1 YITSPIVARSMMKDP
16 EVRDNLLATGPPGS
30 RGTGRLSRDAKPRS
44 PEGIHAPG
52 PDLSIGGVFRSA
64 AMLKGVDPSKLQA
77 QLGNMKLKPQDA
89 ADIGH
94 LHVGLTLMARQAQ
107 QLGVTAGVLGPDK
120 AKKGDH
126 VRPPAGAV
134 APEAAGLPVDETY
147 NYLALMKRYVIY
159 GPSLGMTNGVANPG
173 QVLGPLTAVPPA
185 AGLPTVFKAS

>member
-1 YITSPIVARSMMKDP
+1 MYDALIAILDDAFDRLKRRADIERDMGLLFRSKHFNLYKRKNQPLRSVDTLSVKELYALKHETSNRALNARTLASLFEKPPSLGVTVAAVTNSPLISQYITSPIVARSMMKDP

-89 ADIGH
+89 ADI
-94 LHVGLTLMARQAQ
+94 
-107 QLGVTAGVLGPDK
+107 
-120 AKKGDH
+120 
-126 VRPPAGAV
+126 
-134 APEAAGLPVDETY
+134 
-147 NYLALMKRYVIY
+147 
-159 GPSLGMTNGVANPG
+159 
-173 QVLGPLTAVPPA
+173 
-185 AGLPTVFKAS
+185 